1 MTWNQWSISV
11 SDRVFTYFYREFPL
25 DEDNIFSA
33 NLTENDKVEQIS
45 FETSKL
51 CPINGLS
58 LDQGTASNVSLPNIE
73 GKETLSDILKTYVE
87 EKNKFNLD
95 LKTYKEDYFDM
106 TVSYVKRTDVL
117 IDLNII
123 IQQLKKKKH
132 WILQLLRPP

>member
-1 MTWNQWSISV
+1 MTWNQWSVSV
-11 SDRVFTYFYREFPL
+11 SDRVFIYFYREFPL

-33 NLTENDKVEQIS
+33 NLTENNKVEQIS

-95 LKTYKEDYFDM
+95 LKTYKEDYFDI

>member
-1 MTWNQWSISV
+1 MTWNQWSVSV

-33 NLTENDKVEQIS
+33 NLTENNKVEQIS

-95 LKTYKEDYFDM
+95 LKTYKEDYFDI

>member
-1 MTWNQWSISV
+1 MTWNQWSVSV

-33 NLTENDKVEQIS
+33 NLTENNKVEQIS

-87 EKNKFNLD
+87 EKNKYNLD
-95 LKTYKEDYFDM
+95 LKTYKEDYFDI

>member
-1 MTWNQWSISV
+1 MTWNQWSVSV

-33 NLTENDKVEQIS
+33 NLTENNKVEQIS
-45 FETSKL
+45 FETPKL

-95 LKTYKEDYFDM
+95 LKTYKEDYFDI

>member
-1 MTWNQWSISV
+1 MTWNQWCVSV

-33 NLTENDKVEQIS
+33 NLTENNKVEQIS

-95 LKTYKEDYFDM
+95 LKTYKEDYFDI

>member
-1 MTWNQWSISV
+1 MTWNQWCVSV

-33 NLTENDKVEQIS
+33 NLTENNKVEQIS

-87 EKNKFNLD
+87 EKNKYNLD
-95 LKTYKEDYFDM
+95 LKTYKEDYFDI